1 MTELLKQRVCITLM
15 LAILMVPLQ
24 TVVAAVDN
32 ISNQHCMMPGCEHSD
47 ASSQN
52 MTMNQPLDNSQLQ
65 QSVNKQSDCQND
77 MSCEIACQDCGHC
90 QLMVISSV
98 LILPPT
104 KLTTR
109 QPYVLSS
116 VVTYIANLDTPPPT
130 FYL

>member
-1 MTELLKQRVCITLM
+1 
-15 LAILMVPLQ
+15 MVPLQ

-32 ISNQHCMMPGCEHSD
+32 LSDNHCMMPGCEHSGKT
-47 ASSQN
+47 SKN
-52 MTMNQPLDNSQLQ
+52 MTMDKQTDNAQQ
-65 QSVNKQSDCQND
+65 QSVIKNQDCQDD
-77 MSCEIACQDCGHC
+77 MSCKVACQDCGHC

-98 LILPPT
+98 VTLPPT

-130 FYL
+130 LFA